1 MLHNNYLLQFKFI
14 VIVSQSC
21 QSVCPY
27 LPRKNRGWIMLCPL
41 LCQSVC
47 GDKWRF
53 RSLCRQI
60 NNHPCQILLDIAP
73 PSDEGRRGRAGLTNS
88 GCWLRKTQIVL
99 MIHDRYLD
107 TRATNEGS
115 QRYHNQAIFL
125 EDLSSNIGLFG
136 LNRNVF
142 LFPKCKN
149 LLRCKQPFSKILTHT
164 QLCCKVCCLFSG
176 LIVS

>member
-1 MLHNNYLLQFKFI
+1 M
-14 VIVSQSC
+14 SS
-21 QSVCPY
+21 
-27 LPRKNRGWIMLCPL
+27 L

-60 NNHPCQILLDIAP
+60 NNPHCQILLDIAP

-88 GCWLRKTQIVL
+88 GCWLRKTQIVS

-115 QRYHNQAIFL
+115 QRFHNQAIFL
-125 EDLSSNIGLFG
+125 EDLSSKGSSALLLVASLVSMEMFFSFP
-136 LNRNVF
+136 NV
-142 LFPKCKN
+142 KIC
-149 LLRCKQPFSKILTHT
+149 CSGKQPFPKIMTHT
-164 QLCCKVCCLFSG
+164 QRCCKVCGLFG
-176 LIVS
+176 VLIVS